1 MALAEDV
8 LEEIAVLVRS
18 AFWIRDDLIAM
29 VCEEMYAPGELSE
42 DDVGAAIDEELRA
55 HAEDQAT
62 WPAVTDCDRLAVAF
76 AALAA
81 RGIVALENAGMT
93 QSDGHDDFRA
103 AHANAAD
110 PATVVGYCFFHGQ
123 DLQRAVRGGGLYLAF
138 GPVDPRDEATKGR
151 EVGRIVQ
158 EELARAGLTVAWDGT
173 FAQRIHLPHFVWRR
187 RG

>member
-8 LEEIAVLVRS
+8 LEEIAVLVRCGFS
-18 AFWIRDDLIAM
+18 TRDDLMTI
-29 VCEEMYAPGELSE
+29 VSEEMHAPGELSAAE
-42 DDVGAAIDEELRA
+42 VGAAIDDELRA

-62 WPAVTDCDRLAVAF
+62 WPAVTDCDRLAGAF
-76 AALAA
+76 AALAT
-81 RGIVALENAGMT
+81 RGIIALENAGMT
-93 QSDGHDDFRA
+93 QSDGHDDFRE

-110 PATVVGYCFFHGQ
+110 PSSIVGYCFFHGQ
-123 DLQRAVRGGGLYLAF
+123 DLRRAVRGGGLYLAF
-138 GPVDPRDEATKGR
+138 GPVDPKDEATKGR

-187 RG
+187 RA